1 MIANQGFVHTVV
13 GTQISHISRW
23 NQCSVLVTMNP
34 ALLAQGWSYLAPYL
48 LLIVYCFTLCV
59 ASMIEFKLLVKLVNI
74 MTVTGK

>member
-1 MIANQGFVHTVV
+1 
-13 GTQISHISRW
+13 
-23 NQCSVLVTMNP
+23 MNP

-48 LLIVYCFTLCV
+48 LLILYCFTLCV